1 VHFILLCLL
10 LACDNVENSL
20 VIEKEIHK
28 ISSVKGALVST
39 KFSSLKELKKVIKIE
54 YVSKGTSMVRLTHN
68 ADGCQVSSELSAG
81 ISELD
86 IINARDGGLID
97 KAWLAFNSPY
107 FVYNRNDLMR
117 VYILARRRGDIFG
130 EGDMA
135 FYDISQKI
143 MSNIN
148 DEDLL
153 NMSPDDLGEKGYFNT
168 FNHITA
174 QSFMTSIFSEDLAD
188 FIADVHELKRLPEL
202 VTGKFTQEQIIDLN
216 EGPVDNYVDLINNEW
231 GQELGKV
238 LREKHGITNQTIWTP
253 ELLANY
259 LNDIQSYY
267 SWVFKFSFK
276 PFRSSDEVV
285 VKFSRKL
292 NSVMQELSS
301 LI

>member
-1 VHFILLCLL
+1 
-10 LACDNVENSL
+10 
-20 VIEKEIHK
+20 
-28 ISSVKGALVST
+28 
-39 KFSSLKELKKVIKIE
+39 
-54 YVSKGTSMVRLTHN
+54 M
-68 ADGCQVSSELSAG
+68 
-81 ISELD
+81 
-86 IINARDGGLID
+86 
-97 KAWLAFNSPY
+97 
-107 FVYNRNDLMR
+107 DLMR
-117 VYILARRRGDIFG
+117 VYLLARRRGDIFG

-143 MSNIN
+143 MANIN
-148 DEDLL
+148 DKDLS

-174 QSFMTSIFSEDLAD
+174 QSFMTSIFSEQLAD

-202 VTGKFTQEQIIDLN
+202 VTGKFTEEQILDLN

-238 LREKHGITNQTIWTP
+238 LREKYGISDQTLCTP

-276 PFRSSDEVV
+276 PFRPSDVVV

-301 LI
+301 LV